1 MAKLNVPTPVLS
13 DPFSIAGL
21 EVCFWVGFKEGVLEG
36 GFEVGDLDMGP
47 DMVDVG
53 AEGTGGTGLGG
64 GNPKPRSASESLSN
78 GHWSAMKGEK
88 KTYSKYITWLKQ
100 DAV

>member
-1 MAKLNVPTPVLS
+1 M
-13 DPFSIAGL
+13 
-21 EVCFWVGFKEGVLEG
+21 
-36 GFEVGDLDMGP
+36 EVGDLDMGP

-78 GHWSAMKGEK
+78 GHWSLFSHRRGKEN
-88 KTYSKYITWLKQ
+88 L
-100 DAV
+100 